1 MRMLL
6 SLFALLFLALPATAQ
21 DRKEVD
27 MSLVMAIDISGSIDP
42 DEARLQRQGYVE
54 AFTDPVIIKAIL
66 GGNHGRIAVAYFEWS
81 DAWVQKLLID
91 WTLLDSKEA
100 IQAFAAR
107 LANEPISIAR
117 RTSISGAIRYAIPLF
132 GRSPYE
138 AERKVLDISG
148 DGSNNDGG
156 LVTDLRHEALK
167 ERIVING
174 LPIMNDRP
182 NPFGFPSETD
192 LDKYYLHCVTGGPRS
207 FVEVAVNFEDFP
219 RAVRKKLLQ
228 EVADIGP
235 RLEFIRDFDIGEL
248 GLSPASRDGIQLAQS
263 TPRRASSAVED
274 YTRFVRPEYEL
285 GCDVG
290 ERRSREFWQRRFG
303 VTPD

>member
-1 MRMLL
+1 MRALVWLL
-6 SLFALLFLALPATAQ
+6 TLTILAFSASAQ
-21 DRKEVD
+21 DKKEVD
-27 MSLVMAIDISGSIDP
+27 LALALGIDISGSIDP
-42 DEARLQRQGYVE
+42 DEAKLQREGYVQ
-54 AFTDPVIIKAIL
+54 AFRDPVIVKAIM
-66 GGNHGRIAVAYFEWS
+66 GGPNGRIAVAYFEWS
-81 DAWVQKLLID
+81 DSWMQKLLID
-91 WTLLDSKEA
+91 WTLLDSEA
-100 IQAFAAR
+100 AIEAFARR
-107 LANEPISIAR
+107 LAEAPISIAR

-138 AERKVLDISG
+138 AQRKVLDISG

-156 LVTDLRHEALK
+156 LVTEMRHEALK

-182 NPFGFPSETD
+182 NPFGFPNEAD
-192 LDKYYLHCVTGGPRS
+192 LDRYYLHCVTGGPRS
-207 FVEVAVNFEDFP
+207 FVEVARNFEDFP

-235 RLEFIRDFDIGEL
+235 RQDLNIGPRHL
-248 GLSPASRDGIQLAQS
+248 PSGTQLAQAGR
-263 TPRRASSAVED
+263 PRVRAEED
-274 YTRFVRPEYEL
+274 YTSFIRPEYEL

>member
-1 MRMLL
+1 MARLL
-6 SLFALLFLALPATAQ
+6 RLAALVLLLALPANAQ
-21 DRKEVD
+21 DKKEVD
-27 MSLVMAIDISGSIDP
+27 LALAMAIDISGSIDP
-42 DEARLQRQGYVE
+42 DEAKLQREGYVM
-54 AFTDPVIIKAIL
+54 AFRDPVIVKAIL
-66 GGNHGRIAVAYFEWS
+66 GGANGRIAVAYYEWS
-81 DAWVQKLLID
+81 DAWVQRLLID
-91 WTLLDSKEA
+91 WTLLDSEA
-100 IQAFAAR
+100 SIAAFANR
-107 LANEPISIAR
+107 LANAPISISR

-138 AERKVLDISG
+138 AGRKVLDISG

-156 LVTDLRHEALK
+156 LVTDQRHEALK

-182 NPFGFPSETD
+182 NPFGFPSEAD

-207 FVEVAVNFEDFP
+207 FVEVARNFEDFP

-228 EVADIGP
+228 EVADLGP
-235 RLEFIRDFDIGEL
+235 RRDFDVGEL
-248 GLSPASRDGIQLAQS
+248 AGLRDGTQLAQS
-263 TPRRASSAVED
+263 GGSRRTVRGEDD
-274 YTRFVRPEYEL
+274 YTKFVQPEYEL